1 MMYTYYNPNPNGA
14 TVGDCVV
21 RALCKAFV
29 MDWDKC
35 FSELVAYAY
44 WLKDM
49 PSANRVWGKLLS
61 DKGYHRK
68 ICDCDCTVAEFAE
81 EHTDAGLPRLEREE
95 ALREEAG
102 GGEVDDREDQERHAE
117 GRLRQQQIVCSCKR
131 CDIEDEECD
140 RYDEHGKYHEEHE
153 PAACGM
159 GLLFDTHG

>member
-21 RALCKAFV
+21 RALCKAFC

-81 EHTDAGLPRLEREE
+81 EHTDGIYILALQNHVVCVIDGVYYDSWDSGL
-95 ALREEAG
+95 
-102 GGEVDDREDQERHAE
+102 EVPLYYWQKK
-117 GRLRQQQIVCSCKR
+117 L
-131 CDIEDEECD
+131 
-140 RYDEHGKYHEEHE
+140 
-153 PAACGM
+153 
-159 GLLFDTHG
+159 

>member
-21 RALCKAFV
+21 RALCKAFC

-49 PSANRVWGKLLS
+49 PSANRVWGKLLA

-81 EHTDAGLPRLEREE
+81 EHTVFMSL
-95 ALREEAG
+95 
-102 GGEVDDREDQERHAE
+102 H
-117 GRLRQQQIVCSCKR
+117 CK
-131 CDIEDEECD
+131 DMLS
-140 RYDEHGKYHEEHE
+140 
-153 PAACGM
+153 A
-159 GLLFDTHG
+159 